1 MTTGYIFIA
10 LLFFGLGY
18 VVALAQPMW
27 LPRAKVLFTEAKDA
41 ARRKLAGGG
50 K

>member
-18 VVALAQPMW
+18 VAALTQPMW
-27 LPRAKVLFTEAKDA
+27 LPKMKVLFTEAKDA
-41 ARRKLAGGG
+41 VRRKLGR
-50 K
+50 KS